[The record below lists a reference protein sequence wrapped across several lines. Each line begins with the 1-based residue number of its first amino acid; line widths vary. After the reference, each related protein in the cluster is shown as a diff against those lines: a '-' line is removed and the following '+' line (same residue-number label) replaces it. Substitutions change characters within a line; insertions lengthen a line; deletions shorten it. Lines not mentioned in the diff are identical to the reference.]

1 MVTMEPPPPPF
12 LVPRDW
18 KLWAVVALGIAGS
31 IGAEAFGANKGIV
44 EIAGD
49 FALVWLVVVFVCRPV
64 WKMPWFWTTMIFLAA
79 LHAGAVLEFNWDAAA
94 HWTGLTRW
102 PVMMADI
109 ILTITTIKVIYRL
122 TVGKP
127 AQWETAEP
135 LEERYGE
142 RDLNL

>member
-1 MVTMEPPPPPF
+1 
-12 LVPRDW
+12 
-18 KLWAVVALGIAGS
+18 
-31 IGAEAFGANKGIV
+31 
-44 EIAGD
+44 
-49 FALVWLVVVFVCRPV
+49 
-64 WKMPWFWTTMIFLAA
+64 
-79 LHAGAVLEFNWDAAA
+79 
-94 HWTGLTRW
+94 
-102 PVMMADI
+102 MMADT